1 LLEICLLKVNKDA
14 NHDIALFWVNQDW
27 RDYPQKFKATWLSL
41 QALKPVALANPEKK
55 ALKKEKITQPKQ

>member
-27 RDYPQKFKATWLSL
+27 RDYPQK
-41 QALKPVALANPEKK
+41 NYGKK
-55 ALKKEKITQPKQ
+55 VRGKVLVFF